1 MKLRTKK
8 NLYCVIDVEEEGI
21 SFQLKNPQILPQSK
35 WIENDPK

>member
-21 SFQLKNPQILPQSK
+21 SFQLNPQILPKSK